1 MTGDEDLYQIL
12 RRFFENGYT
21 NVLVYP
27 DCYSRELLDV
37 VHYAVPSR
45 RLFGD
50 ELHLQ
55 DQMRLQPL
63 NQLQNS
69 DKKSVQ
75 TVVYWD
81 AVTCRIPASL
91 HRQEIEHIRSKV
103 LQIVGGTQI
112 QIRAYFDIGTLPSFE
127 VPGVIYI
134 EATVM
139 VAKSH
144 NRSFLSGQSHVAR
157 ER

>member
-1 MTGDEDLYQIL
+1 
-12 RRFFENGYT
+12 
-21 NVLVYP
+21 
-27 DCYSRELLDV
+27 
-37 VHYAVPSR
+37 
-45 RLFGD
+45 
-50 ELHLQ
+50 
-55 DQMRLQPL
+55 MRLQPL

-127 VPGVIYI
+127 VPGVI

-157 ER
+157 ERGALKRGRRGCDESQWESSVRICEGAVGLK